1 MSASKFSTHLLCSTA
16 LLICTVQAGFADG
29 LETITVSASRSADT
43 AIQQQKNAINII
55 DVQSAEK
62 MAQYPDYNAGEALG
76 RLPGIS
82 LSEDTG
88 EGRYVT
94 IRGIDGNLDGATYG
108 GVVLLNTNPGLTYFT
123 QAGRAVEFDTI
134 PMGAIDGIVVTKT
147 GMPSQEAEG
156 LGGSIELTPRSA

>member
-1 MSASKFSTHLLCSTA
+1 MLRSRISVRLLCSTA
-16 LLICTVQAGFADG
+16 FLLVPIQPSHAED
-29 LETITVSASRSADT
+29 LETVTVSASRSAET

-62 MAQYPDYNAGEALG
+62 MAQSPDYNAGEALG

-147 GMPSQEAEG
+147 G
-156 LGGSIELTPRSA
+156 

>member
-1 MSASKFSTHLLCSTA
+1 MLRSRISVRLLCSTA
-16 LLICTVQAGFADG
+16 FLLAPIQSSHAED
-29 LETITVSASRSADT
+29 LETVTVSASRSAET

-94 IRGIDGNLDGATYG
+94 IRGIDGNLHVSEIGRTR
-108 GVVLLNTNPGLTYFT
+108 LL
-123 QAGRAVEFDTI
+123 
-134 PMGAIDGIVVTKT
+134 
-147 GMPSQEAEG
+147 
-156 LGGSIELTPRSA
+156 